1 MKAESFCYSVRVRR
15 YCQLSYLFID
25 FLHTFSV
32 TQSKIAHQNVSVN
45 QYLTYS
51 KCSIFYLFFENI
63 FASKNTML
71 NNNFI
76 LNIRL
81 PETEIR
87 TKVYCHTLIAIT
99 K

>member
-1 MKAESFCYSVRVRR
+1 MKAESICYSVRVRR
-15 YCQLSYLFID
+15 YCLFSNLFID
-25 FLHTFSV
+25 FLCTFSV
-32 TQSKIAHQNVSVN
+32 TSSEIAHQNVN

-63 FASKNTML
+63 FASKYMML

-76 LNIRL
+76 LNIRF

-87 TKVYCHTLIAIT
+87 TKVYCHYLIAIT